1 LQLSWLEIVHL
12 LAGGMLG
19 GFVSGLTGFGT
30 ALTAMPVWVQ
40 VMSPPFAANLAAAAG
55 VVGQLPTLRLIWPS
69 LEPRRVGPF
78 IAAGLAGVPVGTWL
92 LPLLEPRL
100 FKLGLGVVL
109 VAYCAFQLFA
119 ARLVASFSSDRRPLG
134 DVLIGFGGG
143 ILSGIA
149 GLSGPL
155 PIAWSTFKP
164 WTRDQ
169 KRALFQSF
177 NTVILSATVCSSA
190 VAGLL
195 PAGFWLTLL
204 LIVPVTFLGVWLGA
218 RLYRRLD
225 DRRFDRLVVMLL
237 LMTGVSLVLSNA

>member
-1 LQLSWLEIVHL
+1 VQLSAHL
-12 LAGGMLG
+12 LAGGLLG

-55 VVGQLPTLRLIWPS
+55 VVGQLPTFRLIWS
-69 LEPRRVGPF
+69 SIEPWLVGRF
-78 IAAGLAGVPVGTWL
+78 IAAGLVGVPVGTWL
-92 LPLLEPRL
+92 LPHLEPRV
-100 FKLGLGVVL
+100 FKLGVGLVL
-109 VAYCAFQLFA
+109 VTYCAFQLLA
-119 ARLVASFSSDRRPLG
+119 ARLATMFSSDRRPLG
-134 DVLIGFGGG
+134 DLLIGFGGG

-149 GLSGPL
+149 GLSGPM

-190 VAGLL
+190 IAGLL
-195 PAGFWLTLL
+195 PPGFWLTLL
-204 LIVPVTFLGVWLGA
+204 LIVPVTFLGVWLGV

-225 DRRFDRLVVMLL
+225 DRRFDRVVVTLL
-237 LMTGVSLVLSNA
+237 LLTGVSLVLSNM